1 MIYYFKFSTNKNI
14 IIFLMKKIL
23 QNFQKSRIFK
33 DKKSFFNK
41 TITDRQEFKQYNVGK
56 KNFEEIYSQV
66 NLIEIKKSL
75 KMN

>member
-1 MIYYFKFSTNKNI
+1 
-14 IIFLMKKIL
+14 MKKIL

-41 TITDRQEFKQYNVGK
+41 TIIGRQEFKQYNVGK

>member
-1 MIYYFKFSTNKNI
+1 
-14 IIFLMKKIL
+14 MKKIL